1 MGKTRIIAETGAGQH
16 GVATAIACAL
26 LNLKCVIFMGGKD
39 IKRQEMNVFRMRL
52 LGAEVRE
59 VNSGSATLKD
69 AVNEALRDWAS
80 SYKDTHYLL
89 GTAAGPH
96 PYPTMVKT
104 FQKMIGDE
112 VKSQILEK
120 ENRLPDYVIA
130 CVGGG
135 SNAIG
140 IFSAFLNDK
149 EVKLIGV
156 EPAGLGLETNK
167 HGATLNK
174 GRVGILHGNKTYL
187 LQDDEGQIAESHS
200 ISAGLDYPGVGPEHS
215 YLKEIGRAVYES
227 ASDIEALEAFRLL
240 CQKRRHYTGTRK
252 LTRLSVCLKTRSKMR
267 ARKHYRSEFK
277 RSGG

>member
-1 MGKTRIIAETGAGQH
+1 
-16 GVATAIACAL
+16 
-26 LNLKCVIFMGGKD
+26 
-39 IKRQEMNVFRMRL
+39 
-52 LGAEVRE
+52 
-59 VNSGSATLKD
+59 
-69 AVNEALRDWAS
+69 
-80 SYKDTHYLL
+80 
-89 GTAAGPH
+89 
-96 PYPTMVKT
+96 
-104 FQKMIGDE
+104 MIGDE

-140 IFSAFLNDK
+140 IFSAFLNDE

-200 ISAGLDYPGVGPEHS
+200 ISAGLDYPGVESEHS

-227 ASDIEALEAFRLL
+227 ASDLEALEAFSLL
-240 CQKRRHYTGTRK
+240 CQKEGIIPALESSHA
-252 LTRLSVCLKTRSKMR
+252 LSVCLKARSKMR
-267 ARKHYRSEFK
+267 TRKHYCSEFK

>member
-1 MGKTRIIAETGAGQH
+1 MGA
-16 GVATAIACAL
+16 
-26 LNLKCVIFMGGKD
+26 KD

-120 ENRLPDYVIA
+120 KTA
-130 CVGGG
+130 C
-135 SNAIG
+135 
-140 IFSAFLNDK
+140 
-149 EVKLIGV
+149 LIM
-156 EPAGLGLETNK
+156 L
-167 HGATLNK
+167 
-174 GRVGILHGNKTYL
+174 
-187 LQDDEGQIAESHS
+187 SH
-200 ISAGLDYPGVGPEHS
+200 
-215 YLKEIGRAVYES
+215 
-227 ASDIEALEAFRLL
+227 ALE
-240 CQKRRHYTGTRK
+240 GG
-252 LTRLSVCLKTRSKMR
+252 LTL
-267 ARKHYRSEFK
+267 
-277 RSGG
+277 

>member
-1 MGKTRIIAETGAGQH
+1 GQALLAKKMGKTRIIAETGAGQH

-26 LNLKCVIFMGGKD
+26 LGLKCVIFMGEKD

-200 ISAGLDYPGVGPEHS
+200 I
-215 YLKEIGRAVYES
+215 
-227 ASDIEALEAFRLL
+227 
-240 CQKRRHYTGTRK
+240 
-252 LTRLSVCLKTRSKMR
+252 
-267 ARKHYRSEFK
+267 
-277 RSGG
+277 

>member
-1 MGKTRIIAETGAGQH
+1 
-16 GVATAIACAL
+16 
-26 LNLKCVIFMGGKD
+26 MGGKD

-227 ASDIEALEAFRLL
+227 ASDAEALEAFRLL
-240 CQKRRHYTGTRK
+240 CQKEGIIPALESSHALAYALK
-252 LTRLSVCLKTRSKMR
+252 LTQKCVQESIIVVNLSGRGDKDLSTVYNALK
-267 ARKHYRSEFK
+267 
-277 RSGG
+277 GGLK